1 MAKKFTQY
9 LIAIAL
15 LVGGGT
21 IFASTALASDV
32 PQTAADLPPSIMM
45 VWSGSDSAVSAS
57 DVANKNVVFLSN
69 IMANGLSKKTVRR
82 AKEHGGCRWIGAGTD
97 VPGYWNSG
105 RDANGVLFWFWDTRL
120 VYECNGRKV
129 LCGNF
134 VRFQRPKHNVITHG
148 RVIMVRSFAHLVVRI
163 HLVAEAR
170 ASCPDNPGTWARG
183 SASLTQKV
191 ELRMFVKTKGRSTV
205 RLYGNL
211 VDRAGVKAQAK
222 VHCETAVAIIISQ
235 PPTPPSCSCAPPPH
249 YTNVSCTGFEEV
261 SGAGSFLVDCAVSN
275 DNGAEITLDAH
286 SNDGNSRVSGI
297 NCYSQSGAPSCHGA
311 GTFEFRVSGINDGS
325 SIVYSSVTV
334 VASSN
339 GVDKPWRSDPFPVDP
354 SGGGF

>member
-205 RLYGNL
+205 RLYGKL
-211 VDRAGVKAQAK
+211 VDRAGVKAQAR

-235 PPTPPSCSCAPPPH
+235 PPVPPECSCAPPPVKP
-249 YTNVSCTGFEEV
+249 TPPTVKNVTQPQEV
-261 SGAGSFLVDCAVSN
+261 YVNETYPSNICADVSAPAGHNVKVVFSAKFGSFPDSTFNYSGGFARPCKTYHGPGDVTPTGHDV
-275 DNGAEITLDAH
+275 IT
-286 SNDGNSRVSGI
+286 
-297 NCYSQSGAPSCHGA
+297 
-311 GTFEFRVSGINDGS
+311 
-325 SIVYSSVTV
+325 VTV
-334 VASSN
+334 YDITTSLTDSAS
-339 GVDKPWRSDPFPVDP
+339 SDPFEILRSPANP
-354 SGGGF
+354 